1 MRPVVFILTRIRL
14 CQFVTMRPNLFT
26 SIFAASA
33 IGLAGTGSS
42 QPSYASAC
50 PNPSTL
56 TSVND
61 NGDAT
66 SFDAITGGSCSGTPD
81 SYGVTI
87 YKMGL
92 CRSDPRPSQ
101 GTSPDYSSCSITFE
115 NNSGTAANFAAGT
128 SVELDEALAARPING
143 SYSYLIILLGH
154 TFNIK
159 SQYGPIAGTTYYST
173 SISTGDN
180 ASADTSGPA
189 RSMPMQARSF
199 DANCVSEDSLSVASG
214 TLTAFLLNS
223 SGVMITGSTSEAY
236 CPDVK
241 YILGSVSLTSP
252 ILIDENVISLKANFK
267 VTDNGTTV
275 MNDDSN
281 GLIFGAGPFSV
292 NMSIFSR

>member
-1 MRPVVFILTRIRL
+1 MRTILL
-14 CQFVTMRPNLFT
+14 PA
-26 SIFAASA
+26 IFAASA
-33 IGLAGTGSS
+33 IGLACIGRS
-42 QPSYASAC
+42 QPAYAAPC
-50 PNPSTL
+50 PDPSTL
-56 TSVND
+56 TSINN

-87 YKMGL
+87 YKMGF
-92 CRSDPRPSQ
+92 CRTDPRPSQ
-101 GTSPDYSSCSITFE
+101 GASPDYSSCSITFE

-143 SYSYLIILLGH
+143 SYSYLLILLGH
-154 TFNIK
+154 TFNIR

-173 SISTGDN
+173 SVSTGDN

-199 DANCVSEDSLSVASG
+199 DANCVSEDSLSVESG

-223 SGVMITGSTSEAY
+223 SETMIPASSSEEY
-236 CPDVK
+236 CSDVK
-241 YILGSVSLTSP
+241 YILGAVSLNSP
-252 ILIDENVISLKANFK
+252 IVIDENVISLKANFQ
-267 VTDNGTTV
+267 VTDNGTTI
-275 MNDDSN
+275 MKDDNN

-292 NMSIFSR
+292 NMSITSR